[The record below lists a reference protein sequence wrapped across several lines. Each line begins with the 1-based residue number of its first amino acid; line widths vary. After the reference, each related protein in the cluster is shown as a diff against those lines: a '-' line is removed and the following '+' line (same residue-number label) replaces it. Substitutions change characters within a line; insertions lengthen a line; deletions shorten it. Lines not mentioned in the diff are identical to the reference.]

1 MYIFRLYNHKFNT
14 IMLYICIV
22 HPQFKESGIPM
33 HSKQVYAAKLRVCL
47 KSLQH
52 IATLVHGCTSES
64 ILSQDGEYGR
74 LRTIVST
81 YM

>member
-1 MYIFRLYNHKFNT
+1 MTFIIHPHVRNPAYIHIPN
-14 IMLYICIV
+14 
-22 HPQFKESGIPM
+22 EST
-33 HSKQVYAAKLRVCL
+33 QQLRVCL
-47 KSLQH
+47 KSLLY

-64 ILSQDGEYGR
+64 ILRHDGEYGR